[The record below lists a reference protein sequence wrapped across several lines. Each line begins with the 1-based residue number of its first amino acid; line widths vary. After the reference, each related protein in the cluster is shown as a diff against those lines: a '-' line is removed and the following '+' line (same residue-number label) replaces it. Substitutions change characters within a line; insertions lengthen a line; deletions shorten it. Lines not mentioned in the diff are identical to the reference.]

1 MSTRKD
7 YLFGAFIYNRNFS
20 IGYQQHRHIDFDCF
34 FASVATR
41 GKPEL
46 QVKPI
51 AVAHGTGGST
61 SNSEIASC
69 NYLAR
74 DFGVKNGM
82 QLLKAR
88 TLCPDLVVV
97 PYEFQ
102 QYEDI
107 SIEFYKILLGYA
119 DELQAVSVDEALV
132 DISSKCLPTW
142 GAGPNGSQLSAS
154 GTQDADPSRVSPAAF
169 AFKVRE
175 EIFLATGCHASV
187 GIGPNILLAKLS
199 TKRAKPHG
207 QYIWPS
213 PPGSSKTLEEL
224 QGAVPDLIEESEE
237 DPSPPASANM
247 SYTQSY
253 EPPPVVRKSVSRK
266 EPVVKDLPGVGY
278 KISQDLLERLNVRTL
293 HQLQQVA
300 REQLQ
305 VICGMKTGDLLY
317 NSCRGIDE
325 TTLSADWDK
334 ARQSVSAEIS
344 WGVRFENHQQVD
356 VFMRDLA
363 QEVSKRLQEI
373 DRKGKSIVLKV
384 TFGTLSF
391 TICRYRHAYVVPT
404 DTYFPTCRS

>member
-1 MSTRKD
+1 MC
-7 YLFGAFIYNRNFS
+7 
-20 IGYQQHRHIDFDCF
+20 RHIDFDCF

-88 TLCPDLVVV
+88 TLCPELVVV

-132 DISSKCLPTW
+132 DISSKCLPSW

-154 GTQDADPSRVSPAAF
+154 GTPDTDTSRMSPAAF
-169 AFKVRE
+169 ALKVRE

-213 PPGSSKTLEEL
+213 PPGSDRTLEEL
-224 QGAVPDLIEESEE
+224 QGAVPDLIEDSEE
-237 DPSPPASANM
+237 DPSPPGSANA
-247 SYTQSY
+247 SFSQSY

-300 REQLQ
+300 RDQLQ
-305 VICGMKTGDLLY
+305 VVCGMKTGDLLY

-325 TTLSADWDK
+325 TTLASDRDK

-344 WGVRFENHQQVD
+344 WGVRFENFRQVD

-363 QEVSKRLQEI
+363 QEVSKRLKEI
-373 DRKGKSIVLKV
+373 DRKGKSVVMKV
-384 TFGTLSF
+384 TFRVCFRYDVTWYSTYTNSQSF
-391 TICRYRHAYVVPT
+391 C
-404 DTYFPTCRS
+404 

>member
-1 MSTRKD
+1 M
-7 YLFGAFIYNRNFS
+7 
-20 IGYQQHRHIDFDCF
+20 
-34 FASVATR
+34 
-41 GKPEL
+41 
-46 QVKPI
+46 KPI

-88 TLCPDLVVV
+88 TLCPDLVVL

-132 DISSKCLPTW
+132 DISSKCIPSW
-142 GAGPNGSQLSAS
+142 GARSNGSKFSVS
-154 GTQDADPSRVSPAAF
+154 GTPDADPSRMSPAAF
-169 AFKVRE
+169 ALKVRE

-213 PPGSSKTLEEL
+213 PPGSEKTLEEL
-224 QGAVPDLIEESEE
+224 QGAVPDLIEDPEE
-237 DPSPPASANM
+237 DPSPPDSVNT
-247 SYTQSY
+247 SFSQSY
-253 EPPPVVRKSVSRK
+253 EPPPVVRKSVRRK

-293 HQLQQVA
+293 HQLQQIA

-325 TTLSADWDK
+325 TTLASDRDK

-356 VFMRDLA
+356 IFMRDLA
-363 QEVSKRLQEI
+363 QEVSKRLKEI
-373 DRKGKSIVLKV
+373 DRKGKSIVMKV
-384 TFGTLSF
+384 TFKLCFS
-391 TICRYRHAYVVPT
+391 IRHNTVFSLYQLT
-404 DTYFPTCRS
+404 TFFLDFRL